1 MALPQARGIQLEV
14 IDLPPKGHTV
24 VLGTAGSGKTT
35 LAIYRAKYLSSI
47 TDDGKVLLLTFNKT
61 LVKYLEAIAGEELSN
76 VDVRNYHFFARGYL
90 SARGKMGNNKIVSGM
105 EDGDNKKLILVKKAQ
120 ENVIRNVG
128 INSTLKRDGEV
139 FLEEISWIQKMGIE
153 SLEEYQSVERVGR
166 VGTRIIR
173 ENRKF
178 FYMVFE
184 EYKNV
189 RASEGYLYDWDDMAS
204 AVLDEFTK
212 DNKPRMYK
220 HIVIDEGQDLSPIM
234 LKSLIKAIPA
244 DGSLTFFGDVG
255 QQIYG
260 NRVSWHSAGL
270 KVSNKEIW
278 RFDRNYRNSK
288 QIAKLA
294 LAIAKS
300 KYFTGE
306 SDLVEPVM
314 PKASSPL
321 PALVKF
327 DDEVREINWIKDT
340 ISKLPR
346 NGSIAILVRSRKKV
360 EQIDNIVRE
369 IGIRPQVL
377 KRKMQRL
384 NNNALL
390 SIGTYHS
397 AKGLEFDTV
406 ILPFCST
413 SELPSQDR
421 IIALESREEALKEEV
436 KLLYVAVT
444 RAKKGLIITCSGE
457 KTELLPENKE
467 MLYDERENL

>member
-1 MALPQARGIQLEV
+1 MALPQAEGIQLEV
-14 IDLPPKGHTV
+14 MDLPPEGHRV

-47 TDDGKVLLLTFNKT
+47 TKDGKVLLLTFNKT

-90 SARGKMGNNKIVSGM
+90 RSRGKMGNNQIVSGM
-105 EDGDNKKLILVKKAQ
+105 EDGDNRKLILVKKAQ
-120 ENVIRNVG
+120 ENVIRDIG

-139 FLEEISWIQKMGIE
+139 FLEEISWIQKMGIK
-153 SLEEYQSVERVGR
+153 SLEEYQEVERVGR

-178 FYMVFE
+178 FYMVYE
-184 EYKNV
+184 EYKNE
-189 RASEGYLYDWDDMAS
+189 RALMGYLYDWDDMAS
-204 AVLDEFTK
+204 AVLNEFLIDES
-212 DNKPRMYK
+212 PRMYK

-270 KVSNKEIW
+270 NVNNREIW
-278 RFDRNYRNSK
+278 RFDKNYRNSK
-288 QIAKLA
+288 QIARLA

-300 KYFTGE
+300 DYFTGE

-321 PALVKF
+321 PVLVKF
-327 DDEVREINWIKDT
+327 DDETREIDWLKET
-340 ISKLPR
+340 ISRMPR
-346 NGSIAILVRSRKKV
+346 TGTTAILVRSRKKV
-360 EQIDNIVRE
+360 DQISDSIRE
-369 IGIRPQVL
+369 LGIRPQIL
-377 KRKMQRL
+377 KRDMGRL
-384 NNNALL
+384 NKNDVL

-421 IIALESREEALKEEV
+421 ITALESREEALKEEV

-444 RAKKGLIITCSGE
+444 RAKRRLIITCSGE
-457 KTELLPENKE
+457 KTELLPENTEK
-467 MLYDERENL
+467 LYDERENL